1 MFAASAEHSC
11 IRPLFCS
18 EIARTRGPV
27 AQHEF
32 LFSSWAKSLGLR
44 RSSPPIL
51 AGSDIM
57 SRLFSLSVGS
67 PVTLC
72 IVHVPDRSVLHILG
86 AVCFSQFWLHS
97 LQILHACTL
106 ITSIHTVLRMIFHFD
121 FSKMVVHWQDVNGS
135 ALQCVDSFGELRVSW
150 WTLRTSKTNNPIA
163 TVYSSLL
170 FKGCK
175 SFGNIYAN

>member
-11 IRPLFCS
+11 IRPLFCL

-27 AQHEF
+27 ALHEF

-57 SRLFSLSVGS
+57 PRSFSLSVGS

-72 IVHVPDRSVLHILG
+72 IVHVPDRLRSVLHILD
-86 AVCFSQFWLHS
+86 VCFSQFWLHS
-97 LQILHACTL
+97 LQILHAH
-106 ITSIHTVLRMIFHFD
+106 S
-121 FSKMVVHWQDVNGS
+121 
-135 ALQCVDSFGELRVSW
+135 
-150 WTLRTSKTNNPIA
+150 
-163 TVYSSLL
+163 
-170 FKGCK
+170 
-175 SFGNIYAN
+175 